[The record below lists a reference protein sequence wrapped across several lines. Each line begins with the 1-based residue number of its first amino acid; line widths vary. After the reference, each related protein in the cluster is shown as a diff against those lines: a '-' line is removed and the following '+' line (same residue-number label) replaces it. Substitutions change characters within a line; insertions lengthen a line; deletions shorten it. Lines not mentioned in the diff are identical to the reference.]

1 MNQPEREGDD
11 WIDRASDWEPFELS
25 LVPVGADPD
34 GAVESVRAARAA
46 GRAVEAAPY
55 KDKRTHP
62 CVFVARASV
71 STPPAAAGNP
81 KRTFVMTKK
90 QRKAALA
97 KARAALVIAKRD
109 QDTESVEQLEAE
121 VAEHQQAF
129 DRSEERGAG
138 KECVRTGNYR

>member
-1 MNQPEREGDD
+1 MRISD
-11 WIDRASDWEPFELS
+11 WSSDGCSSDLWIYRAIDWEPFELS

-109 QDTESVEQLEAE
+109 QDPESVGPIRAE
-121 VAEHQQAF
+121 FAAHPPAF
-129 DRSEERGAG
+129 DVPNPAHAG
-138 KECVRTGNYR
+138 KPPD